1 MNDNIREAHIK
12 DAKNVIDYIKKMSDE
27 TDFLMSGSDERLLDV
42 KKEEEF
48 LQNIQ
53 HLKLEKMFLYEID
66 KKIVGIC
73 SIKGLN
79 KKRVKHRV
87 DLGITVLKDYWSNGI
102 GTQLLEH
109 AINYCRL
116 NSIEKIELTVR
127 TDNERAL
134 KLYKKEG
141 FEVEGEIKKFFFI
154 NGVYYNCYIMG
165 LFV

>member
-1 MNDNIREAHIK
+1 MSNNIREAHIE

-53 HLKLEKMFLYEID
+53 HLRLEKMFLYEID

-87 DLGITVLKDYWSNGI
+87 DLGITVLKDYNFLKQVTKANI
-102 GTQLLEH
+102 ETAYIITQ
-109 AINYCRL
+109 I
-116 NSIEKIELTVR
+116 
-127 TDNERAL
+127 
-134 KLYKKEG
+134 
-141 FEVEGEIKKFFFI
+141 
-154 NGVYYNCYIMG
+154 
-165 LFV
+165 